1 MSDRSKL
8 ITGVA
13 SGPVIYPARPRQ
25 EWFEQ
30 SVTQNYELGAR
41 YTTEDG
47 RAFRYARA
55 GAVALGT
62 GEIMQSA
69 VTGGS
74 SATVQ
79 TDIAVQ
85 ANTAIGET
93 YLPVTLDTDAAT
105 LNQYAGGYLCISDGA
120 GQGQM
125 FRIRSND
132 VATAGGT
139 CTLELD
145 RPLLVAVTSA
155 ASKVQMMTDPYN
167 LVIQAP
173 VTTPTGF
180 PLGICPIEV
189 DINYYCW
196 LQTWGM
202 CCCLIKTAL
211 TMGTNV
217 LLDVAAAGS
226 LGVDDGA
233 LINSKLG
240 ITGIVTATTDSGFVF
255 LTIAP

>member
-1 MSDRSKL
+1 MARKKL
-8 ITGVA
+8 ITGV
-13 SGPVIYPARPRQ
+13 SPGPVIYPARPRQ
-25 EWFEQ
+25 DWFEQ
-30 SVTQNYELGAR
+30 SITQKHELGAR
-41 YTTEDG
+41 LVTEDG

-55 GAVALGT
+55 GAVALGI
-62 GEIMQSA
+62 GEIQQSA
-69 VTGGS
+69 LYGGS

-85 ANTAIGET
+85 ANAAIGVDAVS
-93 YLPVTLDTDAAT
+93 VTLDTDAAT
-105 LNQYAGGYLCISDGA
+105 LNQYAGGYFCISDA
-120 GQGQM
+120 TGQGQM
-125 FRIRSND
+125 FRIIGNL
-132 VATAGGT
+132 VAGAGGT
-139 CTLELD
+139 CKVELD
-145 RPLLVAVTSA
+145 RGLSIAVTTS
-155 ASKVQMMTDPYN
+155 SKVQMMTDPYN
-167 LVIQAP
+167 LCVQAP
-173 VTTPTGF
+173 VTTPTGL
-180 PLGICPIEV
+180 PLGIAPIAV

-240 ITGIVTATTDSGFVF
+240 IAGLVTATTDSGLVF